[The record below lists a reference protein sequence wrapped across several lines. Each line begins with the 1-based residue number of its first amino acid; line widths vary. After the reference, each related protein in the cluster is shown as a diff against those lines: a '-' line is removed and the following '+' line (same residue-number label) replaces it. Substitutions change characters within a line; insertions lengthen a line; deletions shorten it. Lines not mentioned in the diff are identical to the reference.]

1 MSNDVTPSPL
11 EGGSAA
17 AASRSRHRFDYRD
30 AELINLVMRLAGIS
44 CDDKLVEQ
52 FADDRPGEPD
62 TINRCCAA
70 GVIRQIGSEDNFQL
84 VHGWWPYEAP
94 YRNKPAA
101 AGEAPCAAA
110 VSSNQSAAPP
120 VQMEAV
126 RSSCE
131 VDWRASYIRARD
143 ALYQF
148 QYPPDPKML
157 REIADEID
165 CGSDCEHGHTEWD
178 TNAHVCS
185 RSDRGECTG
194 EKAWHLR
201 QFADAIEARA
211 EIVDPLAPH
220 AQRDEVADDLEPG
233 ELLPCP
239 FCGGEA
245 EILEFDE
252 PDFDEEHE
260 NFGGSCVVCK
270 KCQANTA
277 VVFGYKETLHSSWN
291 ERKAAPALVPA
302 KGTGEAVAVGYVRE
316 RGLEQIKERPS
327 VSIQLTR
334 DRIFPGDVPLYATPM
349 PVPPGWR
356 DERLEEAHKLLSAIA
371 GAVNEG
377 EQRLPVGLHAE
388 GGGIA
393 RYLTASF
400 VKRCADWCAEASPH
414 PQSDDLTPSPDAP
427 SDAMMTAS
435 EHGSSP
441 AAASK
446 SREHDIKCWPEFFKH
461 LWSGKKTFEIRK
473 DDREYQAG
481 DTLLLREWTERS
493 GYSGR
498 WIKCD
503 VPFVLG
509 GLWPGLAPNHV
520 CMSIKEIERSRPQ
533 PAAAVEAPCAEDVR
547 SKTIEEC
554 AKIAERENVRVRE
567 LALTAGADDH
577 WRAELDA
584 KAAIAANIASRI
596 RSLTP
601 DNPVKGGG
609 S

>member
-1 MSNDVTPSPL
+1 MTTFPPKSPCPTC
-11 EGGSAA
+11 GS
-17 AASRSRHRFDYRD
+17 D
-30 AELINLVMRLAGIS
+30 LAI
-44 CDDKLVEQ
+44 
-52 FADDRPGEPD
+52 P
-62 TINRCCAA
+62 
-70 GVIRQIGSEDNFQL
+70 
-84 VHGWWPYEAP
+84 
-94 YRNKPAA
+94 
-101 AGEAPCAAA
+101 
-110 VSSNQSAAPP
+110 AAPP

-291 ERKAAPALVPA
+291 ERHLQA
-302 KGTGEAVAVGYVRE
+302 
-316 RGLEQIKERPS
+316 S
-327 VSIQLTR
+327 
-334 DRIFPGDVPLYATPM
+334 
-349 PVPPGWR
+349 PVPSSER
-356 DERLEEAHKLLSAIA
+356 DDIIEM
-371 GAVNEG
+371 
-377 EQRLPVGLHAE
+377 
-388 GGGIA
+388 
-393 RYLTASF
+393 
-400 VKRCADWCAEASPH
+400 CAKVVDEYSQLGTW
-414 PQSDDLTPSPDAP
+414 
-427 SDAMMTAS
+427 TAS
-435 EHGSSP
+435 ET
-441 AAASK
+441 
-446 SREHDIKCWPEFFKH
+446 RRD
-461 LWSGKKTFEIRK
+461 
-473 DDREYQAG
+473 
-481 DTLLLREWTERS
+481 
-493 GYSGR
+493 
-498 WIKCD
+498 
-503 VPFVLG
+503 
-509 GLWPGLAPNHV
+509 
-520 CMSIKEIERSRPQ
+520 
-533 PAAAVEAPCAEDVR
+533 
-547 SKTIEEC
+547 
-554 AKIAERENVRVRE
+554 
-567 LALTAGADDH
+567 
-577 WRAELDA
+577 
-584 KAAIAANIASRI
+584 IASAI
-596 RSLTP
+596 RSLKSQP
-601 DNPVKGGG
+601 AQEAE
-609 S
+609 